1 MSAPILLEVEG
12 LKHGYDGETVLDG
25 VSFAV
30 DAGEIVCLLGPSG
43 CGKTTTLRLVAGLE
57 RPAGGRVA
65 IAGETVTGPGL
76 TVPPEQRRVS
86 MMFQDYAL
94 FPHLRVRDNVTFGLS
109 RLAGREQRRRADE
122 LLDKVGMSA
131 YAGSYPHVLSGGQ
144 QQRVAL
150 ARALAPEPY
159 LVLLDEPFSGLDPE
173 LRGRVRDDS
182 MHLLKTSGAATLFV
196 THNAE
201 EAMMMADRV
210 VVMQAGRV
218 VQNGTPEEIYCEPT
232 CPFVATFLGEV
243 NRFDGLVAG
252 GRVETPLGS
261 VAAPGFAD
269 GSAVQVLVR
278 PEAIRIGEA
287 EGAGAEARVDAV
299 RMVGRSTLVHF
310 TLAAA
315 ARGVYGPEAPEGV
328 HLHVRSPGRVP
339 AGEGEV
345 RQLSLDGEQVFV
357 FPRD

>member
-1 MSAPILLEVEG
+1 MSAPVLEVEG
-12 LKHGYDGETVLDG
+12 LEHGYDGETVLDG

-57 RPAGGRVA
+57 RPAAGQVV
-65 IAGETVTGPGL
+65 IAGEAVTGPGRA
-76 TVPPEQRRVS
+76 VPPEQRRVS

-94 FPHLRVRDNVTFGLS
+94 FPHLRVRDNVAFGLS
-109 RLAGREQRRRADE
+109 GLARGEQRRRADE
-122 LLDKVGMSA
+122 LLDKVGMAA
-131 YAGSYPHVLSGGQ
+131 YAGAYPHVLSGGQ

-150 ARALAPEPY
+150 ARALAPEPN

-210 VVMQAGRV
+210 VVMREGRV
-218 VQNGTPEEIYCEPT
+218 VQNGAPEEIYCEPAS
-232 CPFVATFLGEV
+232 PFVATFLGEV

-261 VAAPGFAD
+261 VAAPGFSD

-278 PEAIRIGEA
+278 PEAIRIGEPA
-287 EGAGAEARVDAV
+287 SAGAEARIEAV
-299 RMVGRSTLVHF
+299 RMVGRSTLVHL

-315 ARGVYGPEAPEGV
+315 PRGVYGPADPGGI
-328 HLHVRSPGRVP
+328 HLHVRSPGRIH

-357 FPRD
+357 FPRE

>member
-1 MSAPILLEVEG
+1 MSAPVLQVES
-12 LKHGYDGETVLDG
+12 LAHGYGGEAVLDG

-57 RPAGGRVA
+57 RPAAGQVV
-65 IAGETVTGPGL
+65 IAGETVTGPGR

-94 FPHLRVRDNVTFGLS
+94 FPHLRVRDNVAFGLNGVA
-109 RLAGREQRRRADE
+109 RRDQRRRVDD
-122 LLDKVGMSA
+122 LLDKVGMAA
-131 YAGSYPHVLSGGQ
+131 YAGAYPHVLSGGQ

-182 MHLLKTSGAATLFV
+182 MHLLKVSGAATLFV

-210 VVMQAGRV
+210 VVMQEGRV
-218 VQNGTPEEIYCEPT
+218 VQNGEPEEVYCEPAS
-232 CPFVATFLGEV
+232 PFVATFLGEV

-261 VAAPGFAD
+261 VAAPGFSD
-269 GSAVQVLVR
+269 GAAVQVLVR
-278 PEAIRIGEA
+278 PEAIRIGEP
-287 EGAGAEARVDAV
+287 ESAGAEARIDAV
-299 RMVGRSTLVHF
+299 RMVGRSTLVHL

-315 ARGVYGPEAPEGV
+315 ARGVYGPDAPDGV
-328 HLHVRSPGRVP
+328 HLHVRSPGRID
-339 AGEGEV
+339 AAEGEV
-345 RQLSLDGEQVFV
+345 RQLSLDGDQVFV
-357 FPRD
+357 FARE

>member
-1 MSAPILLEVEG
+1 MSVPILEVEG
-12 LKHGYDGETVLDG
+12 LEHGYGGEAVLAG

-30 DAGEIVCLLGPSG
+30 GAGEIVCLLGPSG

-57 RPAGGRVA
+57 RPAAGRVV
-65 IAGETVTGPGL
+65 IAGETVTSPGL
-76 TVPPEQRRVS
+76 VVPPEQRRVS

-94 FPHLRVRDNVTFGLS
+94 FPHLKVRDNVTFGLR
-109 RLAGREQRRRADE
+109 RLARREQRRRAGA
-122 LLDKVGMSA
+122 LLDKVGMAA
-131 YAGSYPHVLSGGQ
+131 YADAYPHVLSGGQ

-150 ARALAPEPY
+150 ARALAPEPH

-218 VQNGTPEEIYCEPT
+218 VQDGAPEQVYCQPAS
-232 CPFVATFLGEV
+232 PFVATFLGEI
-243 NRFDGLVAG
+243 NRFDGVVATG
-252 GRVETPLGS
+252 QVETPLGA

-269 GSAVQVLVR
+269 GAVVQVLVR
-278 PEAIRIGEA
+278 PEAVRIGEPEA
-287 EGAGAEARVDAV
+287 VGAEARIDAV
-299 RMVGRSTLVHF
+299 RMVGRSTLVHL

-315 ARGVYGPEAPEGV
+315 PGVDGRSEGL
-328 HLHVRSPGRVP
+328 HLHARSPGRVS
-339 AGEGEV
+339 ACEGE
-345 RQLSLDGEQVFV
+345 RRPLLLDGEQVFV

>member
-1 MSAPILLEVEG
+1 MSTPILQVDG
-12 LKHGYDGETVLDG
+12 LAHGYDGETVLDG

-30 DAGEIVCLLGPSG
+30 DTSEIVCLLGPSG

-57 RPAGGRVA
+57 RPLAGRIVVA
-65 IAGETVTGPGL
+65 GMPVTEP
-76 TVPPEQRRVS
+76 TRSVPPERRRVS

-94 FPHLRVRDNVTFGLS
+94 FPHLRVRDNVGFGLAY
-109 RLAGREQRRRADE
+109 LGRGERRRRAEE
-122 LLDKVGMSA
+122 LLDKVGMAS
-131 YAGSYPHVLSGGQ
+131 YADAYPHVLSGGQ

-150 ARALAPEPY
+150 ARALAPDPY
-159 LVLLDEPFSGLDPE
+159 IVLLDEPFSGLDPE
-173 LRGRVRDDS
+173 LRGRVRDDCL
-182 MHLLKTSGAATLFV
+182 HLLKTSGAATLFV

-210 VVMQAGRV
+210 VVMRDGRV
-218 VQNGTPEEIYCEPT
+218 VQNGAPEEIYCEPAS
-232 CPFVATFLGEV
+232 PFVATFLSDA

-269 GSAVQVLVR
+269 GAAVQVLVR

-287 EGAGAEARVDAV
+287 GGAGAEAWIDAV

-310 TLAAA
+310 TLATT
-315 ARGVYGPEAPEGV
+315 ARGVYGPDSPEGI
-328 HLHVRSPGRVP
+328 HLHARSPGRIV
-339 AGEGEV
+339 AGEGDV
-345 RQLSLDGEQVFV
+345 RRLSLDGEQVFV
-357 FPRD
+357 FPRE

>member
-1 MSAPILLEVEG
+1 
-12 LKHGYDGETVLDG
+12 
-25 VSFAV
+25 
-30 DAGEIVCLLGPSG
+30 
-43 CGKTTTLRLVAGLE
+43 
-57 RPAGGRVA
+57 
-65 IAGETVTGPGL
+65 
-76 TVPPEQRRVS
+76 
-86 MMFQDYAL
+86 
-94 FPHLRVRDNVTFGLS
+94 
-109 RLAGREQRRRADE
+109 
-122 LLDKVGMSA
+122 MSA

-210 VVMQAGRV
+210 VVMQDGRV

-278 PEAIRIGEA
+278 PEAIRIGEP

-315 ARGVYGPEAPEGV
+315 ARGVYGPDAPEGV

>member
-1 MSAPILLEVEG
+1 MNVPILLVEEVAHSYG
-12 LKHGYDGETVLDG
+12 RETVLDG
-25 VSFAV
+25 VSFLV
-30 DAGEIVCLLGPSG
+30 DAGVIVCLLGPSG

-57 RPAGGRVA
+57 TPAAGRIVVA
-65 IAGETVTGPGL
+65 GVPVADPARS
-76 TVPPEQRRVS
+76 VPPERRRVS

-94 FPHLRVRDNVTFGLS
+94 FPHLRVRDNVAFGLAH
-109 RLAGREQRRRADE
+109 LGRGERRRRAGE
-122 LLDKVGMSA
+122 LLDKVGMAA
-131 YAGSYPHVLSGGQ
+131 YVDAYPHVLSGGQ

-150 ARALAPEPY
+150 ARALAPDPY
-159 LVLLDEPFSGLDPE
+159 IVLLDEPFSGLDPE
-173 LRGRVRDDS
+173 LRGRVRDDCL
-182 MHLLKTSGAATLFV
+182 HLLKTSGAATLFV

-210 VVMQAGRV
+210 VVMRAGRV
-218 VQNGTPEEIYCEPT
+218 VQNGTPEEIYCEPAG
-232 CPFVATFLGEV
+232 PFVATFLGEV

-278 PEAIRIGEA
+278 PEAIRIGEPG
-287 EGAGAEARVDAV
+287 GAGAEARIEAI
-299 RMVGRSTLVHF
+299 RMVGRSTLVHL

-315 ARGVYGPEAPEGV
+315 ARGVYGPDAPDGI
-328 HLHVRSPGRVP
+328 HLHVRSPGRID
-339 AGEGEV
+339 AAEGEV

-357 FPRD
+357 FPRE

>member
-1 MSAPILLEVEG
+1 MNAPILQVES
-12 LKHGYDGETVLDG
+12 LAHGYDGETVLDG

-30 DAGEIVCLLGPSG
+30 DTGEIVCLLGPSG

-57 RPAGGRVA
+57 TPAAGRIVVA
-65 IAGETVTGPGL
+65 GMPVADPARS
-76 TVPPEQRRVS
+76 VPPERRRVS

-94 FPHLRVRDNVTFGLS
+94 FPHLRVRDNVAFGLAH
-109 RLAGREQRRRADE
+109 LGRGDRRRRAEE
-122 LLDKVGMSA
+122 LLDKVGMAA
-131 YAGSYPHVLSGGQ
+131 YADAYPHVLSGGQ

-150 ARALAPEPY
+150 ARALAPDPY
-159 LVLLDEPFSGLDPE
+159 IVLLDEPFSGLDPE
-173 LRGRVRDDS
+173 LRGRVRDDCL
-182 MHLLKTSGAATLFV
+182 HLLKTSGAATLFV

-210 VVMQAGRV
+210 VVMREGRV
-218 VQNGTPEEIYCEPT
+218 VQNGAPEEIYCEPAS
-232 CPFVATFLGEV
+232 PFVATFLGEV

-252 GRVETPLGS
+252 GRVETPLGT
-261 VAAPGFAD
+261 VRAPGFAD

-278 PEAIRIGEA
+278 PEAIGIGGPQ
-287 EGAGAEARVDAV
+287 GAGAEARIDAV
-299 RMVGRSTLVHF
+299 RMVGRSTLVHL
-310 TLAAA
+310 TLAAS
-315 ARGVYGPEAPEGV
+315 ARGVYGPDAPEGV
-328 HLHVRSPGRVP
+328 HLHVRSPGRIS

>member
-12 LKHGYDGETVLDG
+12 LEHGYDGETVLDG

-57 RPAGGRVA
+57 RPADGRVA

-109 RLAGREQRRRADE
+109 RLAAREQRRRADE

-131 YAGSYPHVLSGGQ
+131 YAGAYPHVLSGGQ

-210 VVMQAGRV
+210 VVMQDGRV

-252 GRVETPLGS
+252 ERVETPLGS

-278 PEAIRIGEA
+278 PEAIRIGEPD
-287 EGAGAEARVDAV
+287 GAGAEARVDAV
-299 RMVGRSTLVHF
+299 RMVGRSTLVHL

-315 ARGVYGPEAPEGV
+315 ARGVYGPDAPEGV

>member
-1 MSAPILLEVEG
+1 MSAPILEVEG
-12 LKHGYDGETVLDG
+12 LEHGYDGETVLDG

-57 RPAGGRVA
+57 RPAAGRVA

-94 FPHLRVRDNVTFGLS
+94 FPHLRVRDNVTFGLN
-109 RLAGREQRRRADE
+109 RLAWREQRRRADE
-122 LLDKVGMSA
+122 LLDKVGMAA
-131 YAGSYPHVLSGGQ
+131 YAGAYPHVLSGGQ

-182 MHLLKTSGAATLFV
+182 MHLLKTSGAATVFV

-210 VVMQAGRV
+210 VVMQDGRV

-232 CPFVATFLGEV
+232 CPFVATFLGEM

-252 GRVETPLGS
+252 GLVETPLGS
-261 VAAPGFAD
+261 VAAPDFAD

-278 PEAIRIGEA
+278 PEAIRIGEP
-287 EGAGAEARVDAV
+287 EDAGAEARVEAI
-299 RMVGRSTLVHF
+299 RMVGRSTLVHL

-315 ARGVYGPEAPEGV
+315 ARGVYGPDAPDGV
-328 HLHVRSPGRVP
+328 HLHVRSPGRVS